1 MMTSLSA
8 LKELPSVTM
17 KEHVVEQIRN
27 AILSGVFQPGE
38 RMNEVQLAK
47 QFNVSR
53 IPVREALGQ
62 LQEQGL
68 VMNKPRR
75 GMFVIS
81 LSEEDVQR
89 INSLRILLESE
100 AIKLCN
106 ANMTPTIAKRLEI
119 LVERMEDHSKR
130 TDLEA
135 SALDLEFH
143 RTIWAYSGNP
153 YLEKTLNSIVTV
165 LFAHQA
171 LAYMK
176 VDSLPKWPLDHH
188 RALLNVLL
196 GTSESSPELAMVKHL
211 RVRYT
216 NPERFCSFALHRG
229 VIVLETPPNKRK
241 AKTTRASR

>member
-1 MMTSLSA
+1 MMTSLTA
-8 LKELPSVTM
+8 LKEPPSVTL
-17 KEHVVEQIRN
+17 KGHVVEQIRN
-27 AILSGVFQPGE
+27 AILSGVFEPGE

-47 QFNVSR
+47 NFKVSR
-53 IPVREALGQ
+53 IPVREALAQ

-119 LVERMEDHSKR
+119 LVERMEDHNKR

-153 YLEKTLNSIVTV
+153 YLEKSLNSIVPV
-165 LFAHQA
+165 LFAHR
-171 LAYMK
+171 
-176 VDSLPKWPLDHH
+176 PW
-188 RALLNVLL
+188 R
-196 GTSESSPELAMVKHL
+196 
-211 RVRYT
+211 
-216 NPERFCSFALHRG
+216 
-229 VIVLETPPNKRK
+229 I
-241 AKTTRASR
+241 

>member
-8 LKELPSVTM
+8 LEEPPSMTL
-17 KEHVVEQIRN
+17 KGHVVEQIRN
-27 AILSGVFQPGE
+27 AILSGAFQPGE
-38 RMNEVQLAK
+38 RMNEVRLAK
-47 QFNVSR
+47 QLKVSR

-100 AIKLCN
+100 AIKLCK

-135 SALDLEFH
+135 SVLDLEFH
-143 RTIWAYSGNP
+143 RTMWAHSGNP
-153 YLEKTLNSIVTV
+153 YLEKSLNSIVTV

-176 VDSLPKWPLDHH
+176 VDSPPKWPLDHH

-229 VIVLETPPNKRK
+229 VTVLETSPNTRK
-241 AKTTRASR
+241 TNKTRASP

>member
-1 MMTSLSA
+1 MMTGLSA
-8 LKELPSVTM
+8 LKELPSVTL
-17 KEHVVEQIRN
+17 KGHVVEQIRN
-27 AILSGVFQPGE
+27 AILSGAFQPGE
-38 RMNEVQLAK
+38 RLNEVQLAK
-47 QFNVSR
+47 QLKVSR

-100 AIKLCN
+100 AIKLCS
-106 ANMTPTIAKRLEI
+106 AKMTPTIAKRLEI

-130 TDLEA
+130 SDLEA

-143 RTIWAYSGNP
+143 QTIWANSGNP
-153 YLEKTLNSIVTV
+153 YLEKSLNSIVTV

-196 GTSESSPELAMVKHL
+196 GTSESSPESAMVKHL
-211 RVRYT
+211 QVRYT
-216 NPERFCSFALHRG
+216 NPERFCSFALHQG
-229 VIVLETPPNKRK
+229 ATFLETSPNKRK
-241 AKTTRASR
+241 ANKTRASR